1 VRPVAPLSFRDETK
15 EGDGSMQ
22 REGQTSLSKGPAPPR
37 GDKRTVIFMGHA
49 RLPRS
54 LAGRDASPVV
64 SVEAEADMATD
75 TMVGATAKGVPSL
88 AGKLVEEVLASRSL
102 EDGPQEAVDRARQR
116 YVCPSHKALCTAVA
130 NAYDAYHRHRD
141 QGSRSP

>member
-1 VRPVAPLSFRDETK
+1 
-15 EGDGSMQ
+15 MQ
-22 REGQTSLSKGPAPPR
+22 RKGQTSLSKGPAPPR
-37 GDKRTVIFMGHA
+37 GDKRTVIFVGHA
-49 RLPRS
+49 RLPQS

-64 SVEAEADMATD
+64 SVEMEADMATG
-75 TMVGATAKGVPSL
+75 TILGATAKGVPSL
-88 AGKLVEEVLASRSL
+88 GAKLVEEVVAGRSL
-102 EDGPQEAVDRARQR
+102 EHGPQEAVDELGRR